1 MKRISDLLLE
11 QYVLGELPPEV
22 AGEVREELA
31 RDPSLRAR
39 HEAIIRSDR
48 EILERYPAADIAVS
62 VGARLREKRQQPA
75 DDRPADDRSADGDQ
89 AAETPGGGGGGISST
104 LEPAGRWA
112 LQLAIGLPAAA
123 IVLLVFSFFIF
134 RERLTPDDTRMK
146 GLSPHL
152 TAFLKTAKGAQ
163 DLVPGSLVGR
173 GDVIQLSY
181 TAGEARFG
189 VILWVDGRGAIT
201 WLLPP
206 GYNGSPRGAPL
217 LDRQGQVILP
227 TAYELDDAPGFERFF
242 FVYSENPFDVAVA
255 AEAARALSSRAG
267 SAEKLDLALPAGVR
281 QSSLLLK
288 KRGPT

>member
-39 HEAIIRSDR
+39 HESIIRSDK
-48 EILERYPAADIAVS
+48 EILERYPPADIAES
-62 VGARLREKRQQPA
+62 VGARLREKQKQPQMTDRQMES
-75 DDRPADDRSADGDQ
+75 RPPKAQAEG
-89 AAETPGGGGGGISST
+89 AAESHPAWSPPGVGRCSWQSVFRRLPLFSWSFHSS
-104 LEPAGRWA
+104 
-112 LQLAIGLPAAA
+112 
-123 IVLLVFSFFIF
+123 FSVNAWP
-134 RERLTPDDTRMK
+134 RTKRRMK

-163 DLVPGSLVGR
+163 DLAPGSLVGR

-181 TAGEARFG
+181 TAGEAKFG

-201 WLLPP
+201 WHMPP

-217 LDRQGQVILP
+217 LDREGQVFLP
-227 TAYELDDAPGFERFF
+227 SAYELDDAPG
-242 FVYSENPFDVAVA
+242 V
-255 AEAARALSSRAG
+255 
-267 SAEKLDLALPAGVR
+267 
-281 QSSLLLK
+281 
-288 KRGPT
+288 